1 MLYLSSG
8 PRGVLMQEMVSSTQ
22 VQMQEQETERLS
34 ALLRMELMDTPPEPE
49 FDELVETVAAI
60 CDMPMSL
67 VTLLDDRRQWFKAAI
82 GLKVRETPREMAF
95 CTYAI
100 QQPDLLLV
108 EDATA
113 DPRFSENPLVT
124 GETHL
129 RFYAGMP
136 ISSPDGF
143 PLGTLCVL
151 DRRPRQLTPTQIAAL
166 KVLARQV
173 NARMELRLRRQHME
187 KALAE
192 AKEAQAKLLASE
204 QRFAA
209 FMDSAP
215 FMSFLKRSDGR
226 FLFYNSVMAENFGIT
241 QQEWIGKSDTDLFP
255 AELAARYH
263 AHDLEVL
270 TTQVLSVM
278 TEPTLNGDGTTSHW
292 KSYKFPCSDG
302 EGGTLIGCVSV
313 EVTEELL
320 HEAQLRQYQAELEAV
335 NLKLQDLAGTD
346 SLTALANRRVFD
358 ERLALEFAQA
368 KRKNRALSVLMLDLD
383 GFKRRNDL
391 YGHQRGDTTL
401 QQFAMLL
408 EKSTREG
415 DLAARYGGEEF
426 VLLLPETG
434 EEQAMLLAERIVQR
448 VRTATWECEPMTVS
462 IGTASLDGATLNQQR
477 LVHLAD
483 EALYEA
489 KRSGKDRVVSYRD
502 YYRQV
507 VARIAENQA

>member
-1 MLYLSSG
+1 MLYLSDR
-8 PRGVLMQEMVSSTQ
+8 PRGVLMQEMVSSSQ
-22 VQMQEQETERLS
+22 VQMQEQEAERLA
-34 ALLRMELMDTPPEPE
+34 ALLRMELLDTAPEPE
-49 FDELVETVAAI
+49 FDELVETAAAI

-82 GLKVRETPREMAF
+82 GLTVRETPREMAF
-95 CTYAI
+95 CAHTI
-100 QQPDLLLV
+100 QQPDMLLV
-108 EDATA
+108 EDATT
-113 DPRFSENPLVT
+113 DPRFAENPLVT

-151 DRRPRQLTPTQIAAL
+151 DRVPRQLTPTQISAL

-173 NARMELRLRRQHME
+173 TARMELRLHRRHME
-187 KALAE
+187 SALAE
-192 AKEAQAKLLASE
+192 AKEAQAKLSASE

-215 FMSFLKRSDGR
+215 FMSFLKRADGR
-226 FLFYNSVMAENFGIT
+226 FLFYNRVMAQKFGIT

-263 AHDLEVL
+263 AHDVEVL
-270 TTQVLSVM
+270 ATQVLSVM
-278 TEPTLNGDGTTSHW
+278 TEPTHNGDGTISHW

-320 HEAQLRQYQAELEAV
+320 HEAQLRQYQTELEAM

-346 SLTALANRRVFD
+346 SLTKLANRRVFD
-358 ERLALEFAQA
+358 DRLTLEFAQA

-401 QQFAMLL
+401 QQFASLL

-434 EEQAMLLAERIVQR
+434 EEQAMLLAERILES
-448 VRTATWECEPMTVS
+448 VRAATWECEPMTVS
-462 IGTASLDGATLNQQR
+462 IGTASLDAATLNQQR

-507 VARIAENQA
+507 VARIAENQT

>member
-1 MLYLSSG
+1 ML
-8 PRGVLMQEMVSSTQ
+8 EMAFSTQ
-22 VQMQEQETERLS
+22 IQERESERLS

-49 FDELVETVAAI
+49 FDELVETAAAI

-82 GLKVRETPREMAF
+82 GLAIRETPREIAF
-95 CTYAI
+95 CAYAI

-108 EDATA
+108 EDATI

-143 PLGTLCVL
+143 RLGTLCVL
-151 DRRPRQLTPTQIAAL
+151 DRVPRQLTSTQIAAL
-166 KVLARQV
+166 KVLGRQV
-173 NARMELRLRRQHME
+173 TARMELRLRRQDME
-187 KALAE
+187 KTLA
-192 AKEAQAKLLASE
+192 AAQEAQAKLAASE
-204 QRFAA
+204 HRFSA

-215 FMSFLKRSDGR
+215 FMSFLKHPDGR
-226 FLFYNSVMAENFGIT
+226 FLFYNRVMAKKFGIT
-241 QQEWIGKSDTDLFP
+241 QQEWVGKKDADLFP
-255 AELAARYH
+255 AELAAGYH
-263 AHDLEVL
+263 AHDVEVL
-270 TTQVLSVM
+270 KTHVLSVI

-320 HEAQLRQYQAELEAV
+320 HEAKLRQYQTELEAA

-346 SLTALANRRVFD
+346 SLTALANRRAFD
-358 ERLALEFAQA
+358 ERLTLEFAQA
-368 KRKNRALSVLMLDLD
+368 KRKKRALSVLMLDLD

-401 QQFAMLL
+401 QQFAALL
-408 EKSTREG
+408 DQSTREG

-426 VLLLPETG
+426 VVLLPETE
-434 EEQAMLLAERIVQR
+434 EEQAMLLADRILQA
-448 VRTATWECEPMTVS
+448 VRAATWESEPLTVS
-462 IGTASLDGATLNQQR
+462 IGSASLDGATVSQQR
-477 LVHLAD
+477 LVNLAD
-483 EALYEA
+483 EALYAA

-502 YYRQV
+502 YYKQL
-507 VARIAENQA
+507 VAKIAKSTT